1 MKQHFG
7 DRAPHR
13 LTPYVEVLQTRVNK
27 VNKAAVC
34 KACINKLGREI
45 ALERSIFTNTKACA
59 KAHFKKCQSFFEKYN
74 EEERA
79 ESTISSRFAFRWTE
93 DSEIVVLF
101 KFLNPNLKLPGRRAL
116 SGRIL
121 TLYSEELQ
129 RQHIV
134 EAKKHE
140 IGNTLIFD

>member
-7 DRAPHR
+7 GRAPHR

-34 KACINKLGREI
+34 KACIDKLGREI
-45 ALERSIFTNTKACA
+45 ALERSIFTNTKACT

-79 ESTISSRFAFRWTE
+79 EILHGFLDDNNWW
-93 DSEIVVLF
+93 EI
-101 KFLNPNLKLPGRRAL
+101 
-116 SGRIL
+116 I
-121 TLYSEELQ
+121 EELKSHLLPFMATLNHLQ
-129 RQHIV
+129 RDAARLSDVLHSFAYFMQLY
-134 EAKKHE
+134 KNKSDS
-140 IGNTLIFD
+140 F